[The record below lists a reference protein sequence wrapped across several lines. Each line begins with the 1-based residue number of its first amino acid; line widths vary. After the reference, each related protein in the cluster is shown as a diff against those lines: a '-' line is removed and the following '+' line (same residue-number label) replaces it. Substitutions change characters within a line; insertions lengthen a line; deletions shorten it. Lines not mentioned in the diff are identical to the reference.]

1 MHDASHLIEV
11 RGLEVSFGPRSSPVR
26 AVRGVSF
33 HVDAGETLA
42 ILGESGS
49 GKSVSSMTLM
59 GLVDSPP
66 ARISSASIFYRGED
80 LGALSP
86 ERRRALNGHRI
97 AMIFQDPLTHLN
109 PVYSVGWQIAEVF
122 RVHPEV
128 ERVADPMARAVQ
140 LMERVGILDPERSAH
155 RYPHEFSGGQRQ
167 RIMIAMALA
176 LRPEVLIADE
186 PTTALDVTVQAE
198 ILALIKALQQEEKM
212 ALILITHDLGVA
224 ANMADRVAVM
234 LRGEVVEE
242 GPVRQVFSAPSHA
255 YTQALLAARPS
266 ASAPARPQLQRPEL
280 ILEVQ
285 NLAKRYQLSR
295 GLFGKP
301 AYIDAV
307 QDVGFSLHR
316 GETLA
321 IVGESGSGKSSIA
334 RLLMRIGE
342 ASGGRALFHGRDIL
356 TMGHSELSALRR
368 KIQMIFQDPY
378 SSLNPSMRIEE
389 IVAEPWRIHRDMV
402 PPREIRGRVR
412 DLLEQVGMDA
422 GHLDRFPHEFSGGQ
436 RQRIAIARAV
446 AANPELIICDE
457 AVSALDVSVQGQVTR
472 LLKDLQERTG
482 IAYIFIS
489 HDLEVVRQIAHRVLV
504 MKAGRL
510 VEAGT
515 VDQIFEAPSH
525 PYTRALLEAT
535 PQIPW
540 ERHDEPDRR
549 RAI

>member
-11 RGLEVSFGPRSSPVR
+11 RGLEVSFGPRSNPVR

-66 ARISSASIFYRGED
+66 ARISASSIFYRGED

-122 RVHPEV
+122 RVHPEA

-140 LMERVGILDPERSAH
+140 LMARVGIPDPERSAH

-198 ILALIKALQQEEKM
+198 ILALIKTLQQEEKM

-301 AYIDAV
+301 ASIDAV

-356 TMGHSELSALRR
+356 TMGRSELSALRR

-378 SSLNPSMRIEE
+378 SSLNPSMQIEE

-422 GHLDRFPHEFSGGQ
+422 EHLDRFPHEFSGGQ
-436 RQRIAIARAV
+436 RQRIAIARAL
-446 AANPELIICDE
+446 AASPELIICDE

-504 MKAGRL
+504 MKAGRV

-525 PYTRALLEAT
+525 PYTRALLKAT

-540 ERHDEPDRR
+540 ERHDEQGRR